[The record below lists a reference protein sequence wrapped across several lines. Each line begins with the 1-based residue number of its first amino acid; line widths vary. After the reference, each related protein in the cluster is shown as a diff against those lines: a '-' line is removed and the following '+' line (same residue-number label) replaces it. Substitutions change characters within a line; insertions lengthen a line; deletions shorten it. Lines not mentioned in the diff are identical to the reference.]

1 MIRWRFVVH
10 TATDGYTRWI
20 PYACCADNN
29 KSNTV
34 LTLFQNAC
42 QSYDMCS
49 RVRSDHGL
57 ENVGVARMMLEC
69 KGVALQHHLK
79 MSYRKIHKI
88 SPAAYI
94 FQRSFLKGLVLEWA
108 YFRRGLL

>member
-1 MIRWRFVVH
+1 MIRWPFVVH

-42 QSYDMCS
+42 QSYGIPS

-57 ENVGVARMMLEC
+57 ENVGGPYDVRVQ
-69 KGVALQHHLK
+69 G
-79 MSYRKIHKI
+79 S
-88 SPAAYI
+88 
-94 FQRSFLKGLVLEWA
+94 
-108 YFRRGLL
+108 

>member
-20 PYACCADNN
+20 PYVCCADNK

-42 QSYDMCS
+42 QSYGMSS

-57 ENVGVARMMLEC
+57 ENNLDLAMISGGDTDVPKSTVQKICSRHSSDNGATW
-69 KGVALQHHLK
+69 LK
-79 MSYRKIHKI
+79 
-88 SPAAYI
+88 
-94 FQRSFLKGLVLEWA
+94 
-108 YFRRGLL
+108 